1 MRPRRYQSS
10 RCTICRRPDRAAVEG
25 ALALGL
31 SCASVAARFDCGEDS
46 LWRHRRGH
54 MDAAHTAAVLI
65 ARKPPAEIDL
75 EALQKIE
82 ADRLLAELVDARVR
96 CRAIRDLA
104 LAQGGFGLALQAE
117 ASIRSALAMEM
128 QLLAPLLGPLVKAA
142 DIDSEVIK
150 RIEIVAVPAPEPALE
165 PEPATPSEPLEPD
178 ALAAAFRACSH
189 RCSPRPSAPPTF

>member
-1 MRPRRYQSS
+1 
-10 RCTICRRPDRAAVEG
+10 
-25 ALALGL
+25 
-31 SCASVAARFDCGEDS
+31 
-46 LWRHRRGH
+46 

-104 LAQGGFGLALQAE
+104 LAEGSFGLALQAE

-142 DIDSEVIK
+142 DIDGEVIE
-150 RIEIVAVPAPEPALE
+150 RIERVIVDVAAPEPASLE
-165 PEPATPSEPLEPD
+165 PEHATPSEPLDPEPSLPPSEPARKVVRLD
-178 ALAAAFRACSH
+178 L
-189 RCSPRPSAPPTF
+189 PRSSLFGFQGSGEQR